1 MQQEEDVQRLL
12 AQDIPWEDNMPY
24 VSEKQRKWMHVNEPE
39 IAEKWDEE
47 ERSMKYRKRLKRKSR
62 D

>member
-1 MQQEEDVQRLL
+1 
-12 AQDIPWEDNMPY
+12 MPY